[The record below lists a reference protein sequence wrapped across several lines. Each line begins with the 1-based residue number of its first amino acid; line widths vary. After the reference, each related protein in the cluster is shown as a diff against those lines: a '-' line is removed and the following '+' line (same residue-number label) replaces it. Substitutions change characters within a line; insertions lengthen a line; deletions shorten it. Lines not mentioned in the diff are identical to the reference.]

1 MALIFTICHWT
12 FIRFYS
18 FFLLFVLFFTTGSS
32 FHSVSPLFC
41 RIQVTL
47 IRNLESYGIEP
58 QEFAHKIQI
67 KAACSTAGN
76 IGYIV
81 LRLYLWS
88 VRGYLVRQRGTV
100 DFVTF
105 IDWIIMIDSKALN
118 CKECSVIVKVGCIIV
133 LVTQLPGKNINPGM
147 QILAQGNQVALVA
160 NFLLGKLSVMLSWLT
175 TRLSLYHTAAGRF
188 SQFRIM
194 QWL

>member
-1 MALIFTICHWT
+1 M
-12 FIRFYS
+12 
-18 FFLLFVLFFTTGSS
+18 FF
-32 FHSVSPLFC
+32 
-41 RIQVTL
+41 RIEVTL

-88 VRGYLVRQRGTV
+88 VRGYLVQQRGTD
-100 DFVTF
+100 DFITF
-105 IDWIIMIDSKALN
+105 IEWIIDSKALN
-118 CKECSVIVKVGCIIV
+118 CKECSVIAKVGCIIV

-188 SQFRIM
+188 S
-194 QWL
+194 

>member
-1 MALIFTICHWT
+1 MALIFTICHWS

-18 FFLLFVLFFTTGSS
+18 FFLLFVGFYHWFFFSFAYSLFFRT
-32 FHSVSPLFC
+32 
-41 RIQVTL
+41 QVTL

-67 KAACSTAGN
+67 KAACSTTGN
-76 IGYIV
+76 IGHTV
-81 LRLYLWS
+81 LRLYLSS
-88 VRGYLVRQRGTV
+88 VLGYLARQRGTV
-100 DFVTF
+100 DFITF
-105 IDWIIMIDSKALN
+105 IEWIIGSKALN
-118 CKECSVIVKVGCIIV
+118 CKECSVIWNAVAFIFV

-175 TRLSLYHTAAGRF
+175 TRVSPHHTTAGRF
-188 SQFRIM
+188 SHFRILK
-194 QWL
+194 WF

>member
-1 MALIFTICHWT
+1 M
-12 FIRFYS
+12 
-18 FFLLFVLFFTTGSS
+18 LLFILFAFCFVFTTGSW
-32 FHSVSPLFC
+32 FHSPIFF

-81 LRLYLWS
+81 LRHYLWS
-88 VRGYLVRQRGTV
+88 VRGNLVRQRGTV

-105 IDWIIMIDSKALN
+105 IEWIIMIDSKALN
-118 CKECSVIVKVGCIIV
+118 CKECSVIAKVGCIIV

-175 TRLSLYHTAAGRF
+175 IALSHCGRTF
-188 SQFRIM
+188 S
-194 QWL
+194 LV

>member
-1 MALIFTICHWT
+1 M
-12 FIRFYS
+12 
-18 FFLLFVLFFTTGSS
+18 LLFILFAFCFVFTTGSS
-32 FHSVSPLFC
+32 FHSPMFF

-100 DFVTF
+100 DFTTF
-105 IDWIIMIDSKALN
+105 TIEWIITIDSKALN
-118 CKECSVIVKVGCIIV
+118 CKECSVIAKVGCIIV

-175 TRLSLYHTAAGRF
+175 TRLSLYNTCGRTFF
-188 SQFRIM
+188 SV
-194 QWL
+194 

>member
-1 MALIFTICHWT
+1 MALISICHWT

-18 FFLLFVLFFTTGSS
+18 FFLLFVLFLPPVHHFIRLCS
-32 FHSVSPLFC
+32 FVFRWRWSAILNHMGLN
-41 RIQVTL
+41 R
-47 IRNLESYGIEP
+47 RNLLTKYRSRQRAVRQVISDISFYL
-58 QEFAHKIQI
+58 
-67 KAACSTAGN
+67 
-76 IGYIV
+76 Y
-81 LRLYLWS
+81 LYLWS

-105 IDWIIMIDSKALN
+105 IEWIIMIDSRALN
-118 CKECSVIVKVGCIIV
+118 CKECSVIAKVGCIIV

-160 NFLLGKLSVMLSWLT
+160 NFLLGKLSIMLSWLT